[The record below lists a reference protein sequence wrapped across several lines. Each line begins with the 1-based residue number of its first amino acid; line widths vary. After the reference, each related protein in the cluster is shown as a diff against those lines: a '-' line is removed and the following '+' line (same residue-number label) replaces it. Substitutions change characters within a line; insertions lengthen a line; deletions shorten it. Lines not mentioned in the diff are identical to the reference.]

1 MSFPNFVPTPK
12 QKRGHFSEAD
22 GTWILT
28 AGQTGSGMDVTV
40 KSALTVGA
48 VFSCVKVLSE
58 SVASL
63 PLITYRRLQANGKE
77 RARDHWLY
85 PLLHDQPNRYQDSFS
100 FWEMCMVNLCLRGNF
115 YAQKLRN
122 GAGGLAELYPL
133 DPDRVK
139 VDWQLDSRGREI
151 LRYVYNPPVGKERT
165 FLPKQIFHVR
175 GLTQLGM
182 VGLSPIDQAK
192 ESIGLAMAAEQYG
205 ARYFSNA
212 VRPSGV
218 LQHPAK
224 LSPEAA
230 KKLRESWEETYTGI
244 EKAHRVVVL
253 EEGMEWKSTGL
264 TNEQAQ
270 FLESRK
276 FQRSEIASWFR
287 VPPHMIGDLEKAT
300 FSNIEQQAL
309 DFVIHTLRPWLI
321 RIEKAIL
328 TQLLE
333 PEDRLDLYAEFL
345 VDALLRGDLK
355 TRMEAYE
362 KARNMGLYSID
373 ELRAK
378 ENENPLPNDW
388 GVHHIEPLNMRVIGE
403 EPEEEDEET
412 DEEEETETDTD
423 DEESGEESTESEENS
438 HEATKTVTFKPDLR
452 GIAGTVVG
460 RIIRR
465 EAKLPAGDTSKFGH
479 HLSVVEQEIE
489 PWIKDEDE
497 RSAFIRALDYTK
509 KHDEETRADILSN
522 LLVAGVL
529 GEQDERK
536 ASV

>member
-12 QKRGHFSEAD
+12 QSRGHFSEAD
-22 GTWILT
+22 GTWIIT
-28 AGQTGSGMDVTV
+28 AGETGSGLHVN
-40 KSALTVGA
+40 KENALTVGA
-48 VFSCVKVLSE
+48 VWACVKVLSE

-63 PLITYRRLQANGKE
+63 PLITYKRLNGNGKE

-85 PLLHDQPNRYQDSFS
+85 SLLHDQPNRYQDSFS

-122 GAGGLAELYPL
+122 GMGGLAELYPL

-139 VDWQLDSRGREI
+139 VDWQLDSRGRER
-151 LRYVYNPPVGKERT
+151 LRYIYNPPVGKEMT
-165 FLPKQIFHVR
+165 FLPKQILHIR

-218 LQHPAK
+218 LQHPNK
-224 LSPEAA
+224 LSDEAA
-230 KKLRESWEETYTGI
+230 GKLRKSWEETYTGI
-244 EKAHRVVVL
+244 DKAHKVVVL

-264 TNEQAQ
+264 TNEQSQ

-276 FQRSEIASWFR
+276 FQRSEIAAWFR

-309 DFVIHTLRPWLI
+309 EFVTHTLRPWLV
-321 RIEKAIL
+321 RIERAIQ
-328 TQLLE
+328 TQLLD
-333 PEDRLDLYAEFL
+333 PEDRMDLYSEFL
-345 VDALLRGDLK
+345 VDALLRGDLES
-355 TRMEAYE
+355 RMAAYE

-378 ENENPLPNDW
+378 ENENPLPNGW
-388 GVHHIEPLNMRVIGE
+388 GEHHIEPLNMRVIGE
-403 EPEEEDEET
+403 EEP
-412 DEEEETETDTD
+412 DEEESEETETETDTD
-423 DEESGEESTESEENS
+423 DEESGEEGTESEENS
-438 HEATKTVTFKPDLR
+438 HEATKTVTIKPNLR
-452 GIAGTVVG
+452 AIAGTVVG

-465 EAKLPAGDTSKFGH
+465 EGKIKPGDIDKYGQ

-489 PWIKDEDE
+489 PWIAEEDQ
-497 RSAFIRALDYTK
+497 RSEFIRALEYTK
-509 KHDEETRADILSN
+509 KHDEETRTDILSN
-522 LLVAGVL
+522 LLASGVL
-529 GEQDERK
+529 GEGHERE